1 MSTVLDQHKQS
12 FESDP
17 SNKPAFDALE
27 EHYFMAG
34 QWDQLV
40 AVYDRRLA
48 APEFSSEPT
57 LSVPILFRLA
67 QVYEERCLDTDLAIE
82 NYWKA
87 AKIDPTHRA
96 ALRQLRQIYAQRDQ
110 WDMVLQIAEMEG
122 QLEMELHEKAGFL
135 AELGNLWNERLSDP
149 SEAMTHFQDS
159 LALVP
164 DHMVALTGLAQVHEA
179 LGHHQQAAAAWERLS
194 SRLRGPDRA
203 PVLVSLGKILAA
215 HLDQPE
221 RAVECFRRALD
232 DDPRCAGA
240 IAALTAT
247 ATRLENWPL
256 WFDRALELVDEEVSI
271 FYGFAELERRTG
283 NHTALSAALDRVI
296 ELRGDEVPIGV
307 LLESADLHSEA
318 GNDDTAIKL
327 LRQAQVRA
335 PEDVL
340 VAETLSDCLAR
351 MGLSEELVGVLERRA
366 ALTEDD
372 PRAQSEF
379 DSETNSIPRSGA
391 SNSKISA
398 LPIRP

>member
-1 MSTVLDQHKQS
+1 VSTVLDQHKQS

-256 WFDRALELVDEEVSI
+256 VAELCERRFDIASGARKRAAIAVEAGRLNLERLDDTQAARMWFDRALELVDEEVSI

-283 NHTALSAALDRVI
+283 NHTALSAALDRVV
-296 ELRGDEVPIGV
+296 ELRGDEVPI
-307 LLESADLHSEA
+307 
-318 GNDDTAIKL
+318 
-327 LRQAQVRA
+327 
-335 PEDVL
+335 
-340 VAETLSDCLAR
+340 
-351 MGLSEELVGVLERRA
+351 
-366 ALTEDD
+366 
-372 PRAQSEF
+372 
-379 DSETNSIPRSGA
+379 
-391 SNSKISA
+391 
-398 LPIRP
+398 